1 MSRCLL
7 RSSGDSPKRDFF
19 SGCRCWSLCWLL
31 GWHTRFGWVWS
42 LGGWNA
48 GELGGYHYRA
58 TEKKRLGDSRKSR
71 RLENIQGKMRWD
83 EFQNKWIITDGE
95 VHIRGHKHVF
105 FQTMC
110 FWYTFLVP
118 YVDVLG
124 SRMVCLT
131 FGRAFSIQLCAGTQL
146 FLKFEFLVKCHHFQ
160 RLVSLI
166 FLEILSL

>member
-1 MSRCLL
+1 MSGL
-7 RSSGDSPKRDFF
+7 RSSGDSDRSPGRKN

-31 GWHTRFGWVWS
+31 GWHKRFGWVWS
-42 LGGWNA
+42 LGGLL
-48 GELGGYHYRA
+48 GELGFTTADLNTIGFP
-58 TEKKRLGDSRKSR
+58 KKPPVGKHL
-71 RLENIQGKMRWD
+71 GKMRWD

-105 FQTMC
+105 FQSMC
-110 FWYTFLVP
+110 FWYTFLIP

-131 FGRAFSIQLCAGTQL
+131 FGRGFSIQLCAGTQL
-146 FLKFEFLVKCHHFQ
+146 FLKFEVLVKCHHFQ

>member
-1 MSRCLL
+1 MSASFVGRLSETGLFFRMSLL
-7 RSSGDSPKRDFF
+7 V
-19 SGCRCWSLCWLL
+19 SLLTSWMAHEI
-31 GWHTRFGWVWS
+31 WMS
-42 LGGWNA
+42 L
-48 GELGGYHYRA
+48 EP
-58 TEKKRLGDSRKSR
+58 R
-71 RLENIQGKMRWD
+71 RLKRRGVGWIPLPRDRKKTIGWFPKKPPVGKHSGKNEMRWISK
-83 EFQNKWIITDGE
+83 QMNITDGE